1 MEYADLL
8 IVVITGCSSGI
19 GLALA
24 FHRHGRRVFATA
36 RRSEDV
42 ERLRQRGL
50 PALPL
55 KVIDAASRAE
65 FWSAFDREADR
76 VDRLINNAVYRAMGP
91 GVEMPDQE
99 LARQFATNVFAP
111 V

>member
-1 MEYADLL
+1 MEYADSL

-36 RRSEDV
+36 RRSEDI
-42 ERLRQRGL
+42 EWLRQRGL
-50 PALPL
+50 LALPL
-55 KVIDAASRAE
+55 EVTNAASRAE

-76 VDRLINNAVYRAMGP
+76 VDLLINNAGYGAMGP
-91 GVEMPDQE
+91 QRRDAG
-99 LARQFATNVFAP
+99 
-111 V
+111 